1 MNLSQF
7 ILILLTRKFIILL
20 TLCVTVATTTIV
32 SLAMPK
38 TYTGSASILI
48 DFKGADPVTGLVL
61 PAQLLPG
68 YMATQ
73 VDIIASHNVALR
85 VIDRLKL
92 DKLPVVIEKFNEATE
107 GKGKIRDW
115 LADIL
120 LKDLEVK
127 PSKESSVINIEFSGK
142 EPQFAA
148 EMANAFVWAYT
159 QVNLDLRL
167 EPARQQSAWFDEQIK
182 GLRTKM
188 EEAQKRLSDYQR
200 ETGIMPLDGR
210 LDVEH
215 VRLGELSSQLVAA
228 HTQTYDSVT
237 RQRQI
242 SGAHAK
248 GKLDELPE
256 ILGNNLVQSLKAE
269 LAKAESKL
277 AEASGRV
284 DKNHP
289 HYVSALAE
297 VESLKHKIA
306 TEIQTARGSMENVAV
321 QAQQRENELKKA
333 LAEQKAHVLELKQQR
348 DRSDLLTQEVASAQA
363 ALDSSTQR
371 ANLIRLESQRDLTDI
386 AVLNPAIAPI
396 KHSKPKI
403 LLNIAL
409 AMFFG
414 TLLGVGFG
422 FLSEMTDRRVRSAEE
437 ISEILGLPVLA
448 TVMFSSPRRTAK

>member
-1 MNLSQF
+1 
-7 ILILLTRKFIILL
+7 
-20 TLCVTVATTTIV
+20 
-32 SLAMPK
+32 
-38 TYTGSASILI
+38 
-48 DFKGADPVTGLVL
+48 
-61 PAQLLPG
+61 
-68 YMATQ
+68 
-73 VDIIASHNVALR
+73 
-85 VIDRLKL
+85 
-92 DKLPVVIEKFNEATE
+92 
-107 GKGKIRDW
+107 
-115 LADIL
+115 
-120 LKDLEVK
+120 
-127 PSKESSVINIEFSGK
+127 
-142 EPQFAA
+142 
-148 EMANAFVWAYT
+148 
-159 QVNLDLRL
+159 
-167 EPARQQSAWFDEQIK
+167 
-182 GLRTKM
+182 
-188 EEAQKRLSDYQR
+188 
-200 ETGIMPLDGR
+200 
-210 LDVEH
+210 
-215 VRLGELSSQLVAA
+215 
-228 HTQTYDSVT
+228 
-237 RQRQI
+237 
-242 SGAHAK
+242 
-248 GKLDELPE
+248 
-256 ILGNNLVQSLKAE
+256 

-306 TEIQTARGSMENVAV
+306 TEIQTAKGSMENVAV